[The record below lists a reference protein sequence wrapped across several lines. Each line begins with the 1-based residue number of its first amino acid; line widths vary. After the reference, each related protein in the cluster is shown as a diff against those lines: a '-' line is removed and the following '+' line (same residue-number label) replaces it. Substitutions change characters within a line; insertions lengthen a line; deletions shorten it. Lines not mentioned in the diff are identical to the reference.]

1 MMKVFG
7 ISGCSG
13 SGKTTLI
20 EQLIPRFQQDGY
32 TVSAIKHTHHGFDL
46 DRPGKDSHRMR
57 RAGCG
62 EVLLVG
68 DQRLALLQEYEP
80 GRQPGLPQLLAK
92 LAPCD
97 LVLVEGYKDSDL
109 PQLRLH
115 RSCHPKPPELA
126 NPAIVAV
133 ASDTALDCAQ
143 PWLPLSDVAAIHA
156 FLRRH
161 LFGPQ
166 ALPGID
172 LGRLPLQ
179 RCA

>member
-1 MMKVFG
+1 MKAFG
-7 ISGCSG
+7 ISGFSG

-57 RAGCG
+57 SAGCG

-68 DQRLALLQEYEP
+68 DRRLALLQEYQQDC
-80 GRQPGLPQLLAK
+80 QPSLPQLLAR
-92 LAPCD
+92 LSPCD
-97 LVLVEGYKDSDL
+97 LVLVEGYQHSNL

-115 RSCHPKPPELA
+115 RSCQLELPDLS

-133 ASDTALDCAQ
+133 ASDVELNCIQ
-143 PWLPLSDVAAIHA
+143 PWLPLADVTTIYG
-156 FLRRH
+156 FLQDH
-161 LFGPQ
+161 LFG
-166 ALPGID
+166 ASRLNVD
-172 LGRLPLQ
+172 LVPTY
-179 RCA
+179 CWA

>member
-7 ISGCSG
+7 ISGYSG

-20 EQLIPRFQQDGY
+20 EQLIPRFRQDGY

-68 DQRLALLQEYEP
+68 DRRLALLQEFAP
-80 GRQPGLPQLLAK
+80 DDPLGLPQLLAR
-92 LAPCD
+92 LTPCD

-115 RSCHPKPPELA
+115 RSCLARGPELD

-133 ASDTALDCAQ
+133 ASDIALDCAQ
-143 PWLPLSDVAAIHA
+143 PWLPLADVTAIHR
-156 FLRRH
+156 FLQDH
-161 LFGPQ
+161 LFG
-166 ALPGID
+166 ALRPGS
-172 LGRLPLQ
+172 RTAPAY
-179 RCA
+179 CWA

>member
-1 MMKVFG
+1 MMQVFG
-7 ISGCSG
+7 ISGFSG

-20 EQLIPRFQQDGY
+20 TQLVGRFRDDGY

-46 DRPGKDSHRMR
+46 DRPGKDSYRLR
-57 RAGCG
+57 SAGCG

-68 DQRLALLQEYEP
+68 DQRLALMQEYP
-80 GRQPGLPQLLAK
+80 DGAQPALPQLLAK

-115 RSCHPKPPELA
+115 RSCQPQLPDLS

-133 ASDTALDCAQ
+133 ASDIELDCEQ
-143 PWLPLSDVAAIHA
+143 PWLPLSDVTAIHR
-156 FLRRH
+156 FLQH
-161 LFGPQ
+161 YLFGAKPQ
-166 ALPGID
+166 PSLD
-172 LGRLPLQ
+172 RWPLQ